1 MQTVLIVE
9 DSPVLRQRLDEALG
23 RVGYFTIQAETAQ
36 QALGVLRALHVDL
49 LLTRERLSDV
59 EGTELAAM
67 ARHRGLDELVVVV
80 LADDPRAA
88 RQALDG
94 GVVDAV
100 LSRGADVGAVVGAA
114 RRQRRPHVN
123 KSPPPAAA
131 TATCALSRA

>member
-114 RRQRRPHVN
+114 RRLRRPNV
-123 KSPPPAAA
+123 
-131 TATCALSRA
+131 